1 MITRTSDRI
10 VVNTAGLVPVCAWCV
25 SRERRMALQFVVR
38 CTDGI
43 CPDCQATLAPRN
55 PFQLV
60 VTSASGAEQT
70 LRFSSA
76 FSRGLAVI
84 ALAAQP
90 VTLRILGVL
99 IAVLAIATTAAA
111 EPTFSGAGLT
121 PYVIAVAGQG
131 ADLATTAHN
140 YRLGLRES
148 NPIYGQRPTLGRI
161 TLVKAGETAA
171 ILGLMHLFEK
181 TGHPGAAKVVGYMGG
196 IGGVIPAVINM
207 RGAQ

>member
-1 MITRTSDRI
+1 VITRTSDRI
-10 VVNTAGLVPVCAWCV
+10 VVNAAGLVPVCAWCV
-25 SRERRMALQFVVR
+25 SRERRLALQFAVR

-60 VTSASGAEQT
+60 VTSASGTEQT

-99 IAVLAIATTAAA
+99 IAVLAIATPAAA

-131 ADLATTAHN
+131 ADLATTARN

-148 NPIYGQRPTLGRI
+148 NPIYGSSPTLGKI
-161 TLVKAGETAA
+161 AAVKVGESVA
-171 ILGLMHLFEK
+171 ILALMKMFEK
-181 TGHPGAAKVVGYMGG
+181 TGHPKAATVLGYVGG

-207 RGAQ
+207 RGAK